1 MEEQTVQERCAD
13 FNKAIKE
20 ELYLNEEKVVYDG
33 IHEVGQMLFVK
44 LWDYQAYT
52 TNPITPSGWVTIKKA
67 ISDKD
72 FLHNLG
78 RYKEKKSVFEIV
90 YYFAIDLIKKYSS

>member
-1 MEEQTVQERCAD
+1 MV
-13 FNKAIKE
+13 KKK
-20 ELYLNEEKVVYDG
+20 EKVTDWIY
-33 IHEVGQMLFVK
+33 EVGQMLFVK

-52 TNPITPSGWVTIKKA
+52 TNPITPSGWLTIKKD
-67 ISDKD
+67 ISDKE
-72 FLHNLG
+72 FLRNLG